1 MVGSASEPAEV
12 HLDRCAAPSNSLHGR
27 GLKCT
32 MSSGDRE
39 RTVLHER
46 LDRALGNDAADT
58 LMGYLPPVGWADVA
72 TKSDLALL
80 RSELQVDLSRID
92 GRLSHLEARLQELD
106 TRTAELE
113 TRLDTRSAELEARLD
128 TRFADL
134 ETRLGTRSAELEARL
149 EAKFE
154 RTLRQAV
161 LALVMVMIA
170 AVGAAVSITQM
181 LAG

>member
-1 MVGSASEPAEV
+1 MA
-12 HLDRCAAPSNSLHGR
+12 
-27 GLKCT
+27 
-32 MSSGDRE
+32 SGDRE

-46 LDRALGNDAADT
+46 LDQALGNDAADT

-80 RSELQVDLSRID
+80 RSELQGDLARIDSDLSRIES
-92 GRLSHLEARLQELD
+92 RLSQLEARFP
-106 TRTAELE
+106 
-113 TRLDTRSAELEARLD
+113 ELEARLEARLD
-128 TRFADL
+128 ARFADL
-134 ETRLGTRSAELEARL
+134 EPRFAELEATL

-161 LALVMVMIA
+161 LALVVVMIA
-170 AVGAAVSITQM
+170 AVGAAVSLTQL